1 MKRIVKIGNVSA
13 GGVSLEVVFRGVGWL
28 YGYEVKT
35 PYATIGQEKDGSV
48 RIKSQYFGTI
58 AKAKEWLTELTD
70 DMIAIEFTQKNK
82 VKEFEKALCGENKI
96 GSH

>member
-1 MKRIVKIGNVSA
+1 MKRLVKIGNVSA

-35 PYATIGQEKDGSV
+35 SFATIGQEKDGSV
-48 RIKSQYFGTI
+48 RIKSQFFGTVE
-58 AKAKEWLTELTD
+58 KAKEWLTELTE
-70 DMIAIEFTQKNK
+70 DMIAIEFVQKTK
-82 VKEFEKALCGENKI
+82 VKEFEKALCGEIKI